1 VAALIRF
8 FKSDRLSFVLRLV
21 IGAMSLLAAIPKL
34 MDIEK
39 NSVYLI
45 YSYDVFP
52 IHPINVARFL
62 GTVVP
67 YLELL
72 IGIGLLL
79 GVFTRLSAAGW
90 AILSLGYF
98 LTKLDIIFIQGQNI
112 PCGCFAGILPNL
124 LVTQS
129 IWIDV
134 VAIVMCVQIVFSEGN
149 NRFASSW
156 ALLPERW
163 KHSCLRNIW

>member
-1 VAALIRF
+1 VVKLISLI
-8 FKSDRLSFVLRLV
+8 KSERLSLFLRLI
-21 IGAMSLLAAIPKL
+21 IGAMALVAAVPKV
-34 MDIEK
+34 MDIDR

-52 IHPINVARFL
+52 LHPINVARFL
-62 GTVVP
+62 GMVVP

-72 IGIGLLL
+72 IAAGLLT

-90 AILSLGYF
+90 GILSLGYF
-98 LTKLDIIFIQGQNI
+98 FTKIDIIFVQGQNI
-112 PCGCFAGILPNL
+112 PCGCFAGILPDL

-134 VAIVMCVQIVFSEGN
+134 VSIAMCVQIFLYRR
-149 NRFASSW
+149 NRLVSPW

-163 KHSCLRNIW
+163 KQSRLRRIW

>member
-1 VAALIRF
+1 VAILSRF
-8 FKSDRLSFVLRLV
+8 SKSDKLSLVLRFI
-21 IGAMSLLAAIPKL
+21 IGAMVVVAAIPKL

-45 YSYDVFP
+45 YSYGIFP
-52 IHPINVARFL
+52 MQPVNIARFL
-62 GTVVP
+62 GSVDP

-72 IGIGLLL
+72 IGLGLLC
-79 GVFTRLSAAGW
+79 GVLTRLSAAGW
-90 AILSLGYF
+90 GILSWAYL
-98 LTKLDIIFIQGQNI
+98 LIKLDIIFIQGRII

-134 VAIVMCVQIVFSEGN
+134 VTIPMCAQIVLA
-149 NRFASSW
+149 NRQRRFVSPWS
-156 ALLPERW
+156 LLPERW
-163 KHSCLRNIW
+163 RKSGLRYIW